1 MIERHFIQEQ
11 LKKLKLEQYLAP
23 ELRSAGFVGVDVIKT
38 PIATRVIINVTKP
51 GLAIGKKGKTIKNL
65 TKELEEKF
73 GYENPQIEVQE
84 VKEPELN
91 AKACVD
97 RIVTLIER
105 GYSWRSVVYRVMEDA
120 IAHKAQGIEIVL
132 RGVLAGKGNRAK
144 HERVAKGYM
153 KKAGEQAYLV
163 DYAKGMAVT
172 KIGGIGVKVRIIKPG
187 IVFPD
192 KRSINEI
199 LGRTEVKEEKKGAEG
214 ESKAGR
220 AEGEEKEAEEKS
232 KASEAEEGEKIK
244 EEAGREKIAHEVE
257 AKAEATKEKNVNES
271 LSESPAEGNEKLTDA
286 QKIVPKAKKVKKEEK
301 NAKIGKATKEVTK
314 EKAANEKEN
323 NLEKEGKK
331 ESNKEDKAEDYK
343 EASES
348 SKNIG

>member
-1 MIERHFIQEQ
+1 MIERYFIQQ
-11 LKKLKLEQYLAP
+11 AFKKLMLETYLAP
-23 ELRSAGFVGVDVIKT
+23 QLRSAGFVGVDVVKT
-38 PIATRVIINVTKP
+38 PIATRVIINVTRP

-120 IAHKAQGIEIVL
+120 IAHNAQGIEIVL

-163 DYAKGMAVT
+163 DYAQGMAVP
-172 KIGGIGVKVRIIKPG
+172 KFGAIGVKVKIIKPG

-192 KRSINEI
+192 KRSIHEI
-199 LGRTEVKEEKKGAEG
+199 LGKSEASKEKQETEKTKEVSEEASEKV
-214 ESKAGR
+214 
-220 AEGEEKEAEEKS
+220 AEEKDV
-232 KASEAEEGEKIK
+232 SEKPLSDTEKEPLK
-244 EEAGREKIAHEVE
+244 GV
-257 AKAEATKEKNVNES
+257 EKNQAES
-271 LSESPAEGNEKLTDA
+271 GQAESKDE
-286 QKIVPKAKKVKKEEK
+286 
-301 NAKIGKATKEVTK
+301 
-314 EKAANEKEN
+314 
-323 NLEKEGKK
+323 KK
-331 ESNKEDKAEDYK
+331 ESKEENP
-343 EASES
+343 SEEEIE
-348 SKNIG
+348 SKKSEQIADRKTNGD